1 MPAARIVETYPGA
14 QSVSRAVALLK
25 SFDDVHPEWSLGEL
39 SERLA
44 LNKTTTHRLLA
55 ALEGE
60 GLIMRSATGNYQLGA
75 EMIAL
80 GGCAM
85 RVNDLRVVSRPM
97 MEVLTQEIGE
107 TVSLE
112 VFSKGQVMILD
123 EVSSREPMAVT
134 QNVGSRLPLH
144 ATSTG
149 KLLLA
154 YASDGV
160 VDDVLGQPLPAL
172 TPATMIEPGE
182 LRRELDEIR
191 AHGYATTQDELD
203 IGFMAIAA
211 PIYDQTRT
219 VVASLSVGG
228 PILRMDTA
236 GFSEMVAAL
245 QVAARRISRQLGY
258 RPG

>member
-1 MPAARIVETYPGA
+1 MPAAKIVETYPGA

-39 SERLA
+39 SARLA

-60 GLIMRSATGNYQLGA
+60 GLIMRSVTGNYQLGA

-85 RVNDLRVVSRPM
+85 RVNDLRVVSRPI
-97 MEVLTQEIGE
+97 MEVLTQETGE

-123 EVSSREPMAVT
+123 EVSSREPMAVA

-160 VDDVLGQPLPAL
+160 VDDVLGHSLPAL
-172 TPATMIEPGE
+172 TPATMIKPDE
-182 LRRELDEIR
+182 LRRELDAIR

-211 PIYDQTRT
+211 PVYDQTRT
-219 VVASLSVGG
+219 VVASLSIGG